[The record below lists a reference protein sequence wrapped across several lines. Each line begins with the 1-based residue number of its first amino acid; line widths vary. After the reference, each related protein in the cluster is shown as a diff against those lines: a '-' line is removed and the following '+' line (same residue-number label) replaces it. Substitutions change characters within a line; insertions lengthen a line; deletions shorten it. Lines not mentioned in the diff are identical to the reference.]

1 MVSCLSE
8 LCSMLQWMSQAGSQP
23 YWCHSCQNEVEFMF
37 QSCIQHS
44 DAIFDVILV
53 AAAFAIVTSHVS
65 QNIGEAS

>member
-1 MVSCLSE
+1 
-8 LCSMLQWMSQAGSQP
+8 MSQAGSQP
-23 YWCHSCQNEVEFMF
+23 YWCHSYQNEVEFMF